1 MNPPEKYIFNE
12 KKLPFYYMFVDMVV
26 STKPIE
32 AVGRA
37 YPTPTIIAR
46 YALFGETYKGYIYEY
61 DGLEIR

>member
-37 YPTPTIIAR
+37 YPTPTIKFQKPISKIN
-46 YALFGETYKGYIYEY
+46 FKNKVQK
-61 DGLEIR
+61 

>member
-12 KKLPFYYMFVDMVV
+12 RQFSFYYTHVEMVM

-32 AVGRA
+32 AVGLA
-37 YPTPTIIAR
+37 YPIPTIIAR
-46 YALFGETYKGYIYEY
+46 YALLGETYKGYIYEY